1 MLRKRVTLLYSSVIT
16 ITVIIMEQNRLT
28 RQDLQEL
35 ARKPV
40 TTTAELAQMFELSHG
55 NAAKLAYDL
64 RRRGFL
70 VLVSKGLYA
79 SVPLDVDPNGF
90 RPDPFFVVQK
100 VMGQN
105 FAFSHFSALTL
116 LGFEQTIRKTIHVT
130 IPGVRSRRR
139 KVGEIVVHVHHSGKR
154 DWDSSTTVSRR
165 GGELLRV
172 TTPERTMIDL
182 ASLPNSLQDYEEDLE
197 AFRDLLPRADPKKM
211 RLMILG
217 NPRVTA
223 LARTGHLLSIVDQE
237 NGRFSKT
244 LLDIQES
251 VSRMSPIYFATKPYD
266 IRNRLDTR
274 FKVIYP
280 GRA

>member
-1 MLRKRVTLLYSSVIT
+1 
-16 ITVIIMEQNRLT
+16 
-28 RQDLQEL
+28 
-35 ARKPV
+35 
-40 TTTAELAQMFELSHG
+40 
-55 NAAKLAYDL
+55 
-64 RRRGFL
+64 
-70 VLVSKGLYA
+70 
-79 SVPLDVDPNGF
+79 
-90 RPDPFFVVQK
+90 
-100 VMGQN
+100 
-105 FAFSHFSALTL
+105 
-116 LGFEQTIRKTIHVT
+116 
-130 IPGVRSRRR
+130 
-139 KVGEIVVHVHHSGKR
+139 
-154 DWDSSTTVSRR
+154 
-165 GGELLRV
+165 
-172 TTPERTMIDL
+172 MIDL

-197 AFRDLLPRADPKKM
+197 AFRALLPRADPKKM